1 MQTCP
6 KCGTRVDQGT
16 RAERQDAKDLAAVV
30 GQIAENRVLD
40 KTGNGTVERLTI
52 LTIDHNHGT
61 NTYLCRTEEVADR
74 ELFNY
79 VKEHWDVKTNWQEQ
93 DGGPLY
99 AMPLEPAQAIET
111 YFSYH
116 SEDEFYTIDF
126 QEVIEP

>member
-16 RAERQDAKDLAAVV
+16 QAERQDAKDLAAVV

-40 KTGNGTVERLTI
+40 KVGNRIVERLTI

-79 VKEHWDVKTNWQEQ
+79 VKENWDIKTDPQN
-93 DGGPLY
+93 DSSPLY
-99 AMPLEPAQAIET
+99 TMPLEPAHAIET

-116 SEDEFYTIDF
+116 SEDEWYSIDF